1 MHSPSDFNLYFSVSA
16 GCTKSDTVCVINEVV
31 LPHSV
36 LRMLGCILLVL
47 FLVTDPCV
55 YLKKNTYWF
64 KSIINSLLMSCGH
77 QIFNHVFFFWFP
89 SEAYVKQLPFPL
101 RDFFSDNL
109 VLVAARFSKVTWEAC
124 ANSVS
129 IAFCLLVRSGDLF
142 SRLQA
147 AN

>member
-1 MHSPSDFNLYFSVSA
+1 
-16 GCTKSDTVCVINEVV
+16 
-31 LPHSV
+31 
-36 LRMLGCILLVL
+36 
-47 FLVTDPCV
+47 
-55 YLKKNTYWF
+55 
-64 KSIINSLLMSCGH
+64 MSCGH
-77 QIFNHVFFFWFP
+77 QISNHVIIFSFP

-101 RDFFSDNL
+101 KICFSDHV
-109 VLVAARFSKVTWEAC
+109 VLVAARFSKVTWEAY

>member
-1 MHSPSDFNLYFSVSA
+1 MILIFISLSGLDVQ
-16 GCTKSDTVCVINEVV
+16 KSDTVCVINEVV
-31 LPHSV
+31 LPRSV

-47 FLVTDPCV
+47 FLVTDPCA
-55 YLKKNTYWF
+55 YLKNNTYWF
-64 KSIINSLLMSCGH
+64 KSIINSLLICCGH
-77 QIFNHVFFFWFP
+77 QISNHVFYSDFHLKPMLSNCHFL
-89 SEAYVKQLPFPL
+89 SEN
-101 RDFFSDNL
+101 FFSDNL